1 MKVALISDL
10 HFGVKQSDSTFQKS
24 QLSFFEK
31 QLVEELK
38 LRSIDTIFV
47 LGDVFDTRQSINV
60 QTSNVVL
67 HLFKD
72 IFEDFKIH
80 VIVGNHDL
88 YYKNTT
94 SVNSLKQLDL
104 LSNVTVYETPKKME
118 FDGHSVTFL
127 PWITDYKSFKGA
139 GDSEYCFA
147 HLDVAGFMMDK
158 INMCS
163 EGISIKQLADNY
175 KHVYTGHFHTRSKKK
190 IGDCDVTYIGSPYQ
204 LTRIDMGQD
213 RGCTILDLDTNTT
226 ELIVNTESIRYVK
239 LTYPD
244 VPENIGEFVA
254 HNYVDID
261 IPYDLS
267 DESKKIFDYMQTVNT
282 HSAISVTQN
291 IGKKPELT
299 VSADEKD
306 LSNIDLFSLFKS
318 YTDQLTN
325 INKEQIYS
333 ELTTLYNDFKRRIKW
348 NRKQS
353 FLQMD
358 KLKAFT
364 NILRNSYNKKEKL
377 QNFHILFLKI
387 LKVSLKRI
395 TKLLIQSML
404 KNLIQIFKNT
414 RKISMHCC

>member
-47 LGDVFDTRQSINV
+47 LGDVFDTRQSVNV

-72 IFEDFKIH
+72 IFEDFNVH
-80 VIVGNHDL
+80 MIVGNHDL

-104 LSNVTVYETPKKME
+104 LPNVAVYETPQKME
-118 FDGHSVTFL
+118 FGGHSVTFL
-127 PWITDYKSFKGA
+127 PWITDYKSFTGTEQ
-139 GDSEYCFA
+139 SEYCFA

-190 IGDCDVTYIGSPYQ
+190 IGDCDITYIGSPYQ
-204 LTRIDMGQD
+204 LTRIDIGQD

-244 VPENIGEFVA
+244 VPENIGDLVA

-267 DESKKIFDYMQTVNT
+267 DESKKIFDYMQTVNSN
-282 HSAISVTQN
+282 SAISVTQN

-318 YTDQLTN
+318 YTDQLAN

-348 NRKQS
+348 KKKQ
-353 FLQMD
+353 LHLRMV
-358 KLKAFT
+358 KLKAST
-364 NILRNSYNKKEKL
+364 NILPEFFRKMERMQY
-377 QNFHILFLKI
+377 FPTWFT
-387 LKVSLKRI
+387 R
-395 TKLLIQSML
+395 ML
-404 KNLIQIFKNT
+404 K
-414 RKISMHCC
+414 S

>member
-10 HFGVKQSDSTFQKS
+10 HFGIKQSDTAFQKS
-24 QLSFFEK
+24 QLNFFEK

-47 LGDVFDTRQSINV
+47 LGDVFDTRQTINV

-72 IFEDFKIH
+72 IFADFTIH
-80 VIVGNHDL
+80 MIVGNHDL

-104 LSNVTVYETPKKME
+104 LPNVTVYETPETLDMG
-118 FDGHSVTFL
+118 GHQITFM
-127 PWITDYKSFKGA
+127 PWITDYKTVEFEP
-139 GDSEYCFA
+139 SEYCFA
-147 HLDVAGFMMDK
+147 HMDVTGFMMDK

-163 EGISIKQLADNY
+163 DGIEVKKLAENFS
-175 KHVYTGHFHTRSKKK
+175 HVYTGHFHTRSKKK
-190 IGDCDVTYIGSPYQ
+190 IGDCDITYIGSPYQ

-213 RGCTILDLDTNTT
+213 RGCTILDLDTNDT

-239 LTYPD
+239 LTYP
-244 VPENIGEFVA
+244 NIPDNIEEVVA
-254 HNYVDID
+254 HNFVDID

-267 DESKKIFDYMQTVNT
+267 DESKKIFDYMQTVNAA
-282 HSAISVTQN
+282 SALTVTQN

-299 VSADEKD
+299 VSATDED

-325 INKEQIYS
+325 INKSEIYT
-333 ELTTLYNDFKRRIKW
+333 ELTNLYNTFKRRIKW
-348 NRKQS
+348 KQKLLHLS
-353 FLQMD
+353 VD
-358 KLKAFT
+358 KLRAFT
-364 NILRNSYNKKEKL
+364 NTLFSNCSKKEKL
-377 QNFHILFLKI
+377 QNFRISYTRMQKFLLENI
-387 LKVSLKRI
+387 RI
-395 TKLLIQSML
+395 LLI
-404 KNLIQIFKNT
+404 
-414 RKISMHCC
+414 

>member
-10 HFGVKQSDSTFQKS
+10 HFGIKQSDATFQKS

-47 LGDVFDTRQSINV
+47 LGDVFDTRQSVNV

-72 IFEDFKIH
+72 IFEDFNIH
-80 VIVGNHDL
+80 MIVGNHDL

-104 LSNVTVYETPKKME
+104 LPNVTVYETPKTMD

-139 GDSEYCFA
+139 GNSEYCFA

-163 EGISIKQLADNY
+163 EGVSIKQLSENY

-213 RGCTILDLDTNTT
+213 RGCTVLDLDTNKT

-267 DESKKIFDYMQTVNT
+267 DESKKIFDYMQAVNAN
-282 HSAISVTQN
+282 SAISVTQN

-318 YTDQLTN
+318 YTDQLKN

-333 ELTTLYNDFKRRIKW
+333 ELTTLYNDFKRRITCKK
-348 NRKQS
+348 KQLHS
-353 FLQMD
+353 RMD
-358 KLKAFT
+358 KSRAST
-364 NILRNSYNKKEKL
+364 NISLDYFSKMARTQY
-377 QNFHILFLKI
+377 FHTW
-387 LKVSLKRI
+387 STR
-395 TKLLIQSML
+395 ML
-404 KNLIQIFKNT
+404 K
-414 RKISMHCC
+414 S

>member
-47 LGDVFDTRQSINV
+47 LGDVFDTRQSVNV

-72 IFEDFKIH
+72 IFEDFNVH
-80 VIVGNHDL
+80 MIVGNHDL

-104 LSNVTVYETPKKME
+104 LSNVTVYETPKKIE

-127 PWITDYKSFKGA
+127 PWITDYKSFTGTEQ
-139 GDSEYCFA
+139 SEYCFA

-190 IGDCDVTYIGSPYQ
+190 IGDCDITYIGSPYQ
-204 LTRIDMGQD
+204 LTRIDTGQD

-244 VPENIGEFVA
+244 VPDNIEDLVA

-261 IPYDLS
+261 IPYELS
-267 DESKKIFDYMQTVNT
+267 DESKKIFDYMQTVNSN
-282 HSAISVTQN
+282 SAISVTQN

-325 INKEQIYS
+325 VNKEQIYA
-333 ELTTLYNDFKRRIKW
+333 ELTTLYNDFKRRIICKK
-348 NRKQS
+348 KQLHS
-353 FLQMD
+353 KMV
-358 KLKAFT
+358 KLRAST
-364 NILRNSYNKKEKL
+364 NILLISYNRMARTQYFLIWSIKMQKNFLLHIMKL
-377 QNFHILFLKI
+377 LAKF
-387 LKVSLKRI
+387 I
-395 TKLLIQSML
+395 TKLQT
-404 KNLIQIFKNT
+404 QILQNSK
-414 RKISMHCC
+414 RLLMI

>member
-47 LGDVFDTRQSINV
+47 LGDVFDTRQSVNV

-72 IFEDFKIH
+72 IFEDFNVH
-80 VIVGNHDL
+80 MIVGNHDL

-104 LSNVTVYETPKKME
+104 LPNVAVYETPQKME

-127 PWITDYKSFKGA
+127 PWITDYKSFTGTEK
-139 GDSEYCFA
+139 SEYCFA

-175 KHVYTGHFHTRSKKK
+175 EHVYTGHFHTRSKKK
-190 IGDCDVTYIGSPYQ
+190 IGDCDITYIGSPYQ
-204 LTRIDMGQD
+204 LTRIDMGLD
-213 RGCTILDLDTNTT
+213 RGFTILDLDTNTT

-239 LTYPD
+239 LTYPN
-244 VPENIGEFVA
+244 VPENIEDLVA

-267 DESKKIFDYMQTVNT
+267 DESKKIFDYMQTVNSN
-282 HSAISVTQN
+282 SAISVTQN

-333 ELTTLYNDFKRRIKW
+333 ELTTLYNDFKRRIKCKKKHSYL
-348 NRKQS
+348 R
-353 FLQMD
+353 MD
-358 KLKAFT
+358 KLRAST
-364 NILRNSYNKKEKL
+364 NILLEFFNKMART
-377 QNFHILFLKI
+377 QYFRTW
-387 LKVSLKRI
+387 STR
-395 TKLLIQSML
+395 ML
-404 KNLIQIFKNT
+404 KN
-414 RKISMHCC
+414 

>member
-47 LGDVFDTRQSINV
+47 LGDVFDTRQSVNV

-72 IFEDFKIH
+72 IFEDFNVH
-80 VIVGNHDL
+80 MIVGNHDL

-104 LSNVTVYETPKKME
+104 LPNVAVYETPQKME
-118 FDGHSVTFL
+118 FGGHSVTFL
-127 PWITDYKSFKGA
+127 PWITDYKSFTGTEK
-139 GDSEYCFA
+139 SEYCFA

-175 KHVYTGHFHTRSKKK
+175 EHVYTGHFHTRSKKK
-190 IGDCDVTYIGSPYQ
+190 IGDCDITYIGSPYQ

-244 VPENIGEFVA
+244 VPENIGDLVA

-267 DESKKIFDYMQTVNT
+267 DESKKIFDYMQTVNSN
-282 HSAISVTQN
+282 SAISVTQN

-333 ELTTLYNDFKRRIKW
+333 ELTTLYNDFKRRIKCKK
-348 NRKQS
+348 KQLHS
-353 FLQMD
+353 RMA
-358 KLKAFT
+358 KLRAST
-364 NILRNSYNKKEKL
+364 NISLHSFSKMERTQYFHTWFTRMQKSLL
-377 QNFHILFLKI
+377 QLT
-387 LKVSLKRI
+387 
-395 TKLLIQSML
+395 TKL
-404 KNLIQIFKNT
+404 
-414 RKISMHCC
+414 

>member
-10 HFGVKQSDSTFQKS
+10 HFGIKQSDTAFQKS
-24 QLSFFEK
+24 QLNFFEK

-47 LGDVFDTRQSINV
+47 LGDVFDTRQTINV

-72 IFEDFKIH
+72 IFADFTIH
-80 VIVGNHDL
+80 MIVGNHDL

-104 LSNVTVYETPKKME
+104 LPNVTVYETPETLNMG
-118 FDGHSVTFL
+118 GHQITFM
-127 PWITDYKSFKGA
+127 PWITDYKTVEFEP
-139 GDSEYCFA
+139 SEYCFA
-147 HLDVAGFMMDK
+147 HMDVTGFMMDK

-163 EGISIKQLADNY
+163 DGIAVKKLAENFS
-175 KHVYTGHFHTRSKKK
+175 HVYTGHFHTRSKKK
-190 IGDCDVTYIGSPYQ
+190 IGDCDITYIGSPYQ

-213 RGCTILDLDTNTT
+213 RGCTILDLDTNDT

-239 LTYPD
+239 LTYP
-244 VPENIGEFVA
+244 NIPDNIEEVVA
-254 HNYVDID
+254 HNFVDID

-267 DESKKIFDYMQTVNT
+267 DESKKIFDYMQTVNAA
-282 HSAISVTQN
+282 SALTVTQN

-299 VSADEKD
+299 VSATDED

-325 INKEQIYS
+325 INKSEIYT
-333 ELTTLYNDFKRRIKW
+333 ELTNLYNTFKRRIKW
-348 NRKQS
+348 KQKLLHLS
-353 FLQMD
+353 VD
-358 KLKAFT
+358 KLRAFT
-364 NILRNSYNKKEKL
+364 NTLFSNCSKKEKL
-377 QNFHILFLKI
+377 QNFHISYTRMQKFLLENI
-387 LKVSLKRI
+387 RI
-395 TKLLIQSML
+395 LLI
-404 KNLIQIFKNT
+404 
-414 RKISMHCC
+414 

>member
-47 LGDVFDTRQSINV
+47 LGDVFDTRQSVNV

-72 IFEDFKIH
+72 IFEDFSVH
-80 VIVGNHDL
+80 MIVGNHDL

-104 LSNVTVYETPKKME
+104 LPNVTVYETPQTMD
-118 FDGHSVTFL
+118 FAGHSITFL

-139 GDSEYCFA
+139 GNSEYCFA

-163 EGISIKQLADNY
+163 EGVSIKQLSENY

-213 RGCTILDLDTNTT
+213 RGCTILDLDTNET
-226 ELIVNTESIRYVK
+226 ELIVNTESIKYVK

-244 VPENIGEFVA
+244 VPENLEEIVA

-267 DESKKIFDYMQTVNT
+267 DESKKIFDYMQAVNSN
-282 HSAISVTQN
+282 SAISVTQN

-318 YTDQLTN
+318 YTEQLTN
-325 INKEQIYS
+325 VNKEQIYT
-333 ELTTLYNDFKRRIKW
+333 ELTTLYNDFKRRIICKK
-348 NRKQS
+348 RHLHS
-353 FLQMD
+353 RMD
-358 KLKAFT
+358 KLRAFMNT
-364 NILRNSYNKKEKL
+364 LSEFYSKTERTQY
-377 QNFHILFLKI
+377 FHTWFT
-387 LKVSLKRI
+387 R
-395 TKLLIQSML
+395 ML
-404 KNLIQIFKNT
+404 KN
-414 RKISMHCC
+414 

>member
-47 LGDVFDTRQSINV
+47 LGDVFDTRQSVNV

-72 IFEDFKIH
+72 IFEDFNVHI
-80 VIVGNHDL
+80 IVGNHDL

-104 LSNVTVYETPKKME
+104 LSNVTVYETPKKIE

-127 PWITDYKSFKGA
+127 PWITDYKNFTGTEQ
-139 GDSEYCFA
+139 SEYCFA

-190 IGDCDVTYIGSPYQ
+190 IGDCDITYIGSPYQ

-244 VPENIGEFVA
+244 VPDNIEDLVA

-261 IPYDLS
+261 IPYELS
-267 DESKKIFDYMQTVNT
+267 DESKKIFDYMQTVNSN
-282 HSAISVTQN
+282 SAISVTQN

-299 VSADEKD
+299 VSAVEKD

-325 INKEQIYS
+325 VNKEQIYA
-333 ELTTLYNDFKRRIKW
+333 ELTTLYNDFKRRI
-348 NRKQS
+348 
-353 FLQMD
+353 
-358 KLKAFT
+358 
-364 NILRNSYNKKEKL
+364 ICKKK
-377 QNFHILFLKI
+377 
-387 LKVSLKRI
+387 
-395 TKLLIQSML
+395 
-404 KNLIQIFKNT
+404 
-414 RKISMHCC
+414 